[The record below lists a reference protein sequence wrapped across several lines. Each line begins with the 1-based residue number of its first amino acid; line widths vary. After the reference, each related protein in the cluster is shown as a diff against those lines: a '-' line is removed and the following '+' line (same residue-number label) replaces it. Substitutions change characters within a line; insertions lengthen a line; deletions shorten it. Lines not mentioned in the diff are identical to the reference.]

1 MQKDVQYPKEPPD
14 FPRPPKQLYAL
25 IERPENRR
33 VGMLERRA
41 VVRIFHTRLTRVR
54 PGTDST
60 VRNPNPVRSRAGRTG
75 AENKRRRK
83 PTFADFELS
92 EDERSAALKEEKTGS
107 VLSDLHQS
115 DEREKIE
122 EDRVVKLKKERP
134 IKADH
139 AELHRSR

>member
-1 MQKDVQYPKEPPD
+1 
-14 FPRPPKQLYAL
+14 
-25 IERPENRR
+25 
-33 VGMLERRA
+33 MLERRA
-41 VVRIFHTRLTRVR
+41 VLRIFHTRLTRVR
-54 PGTDST
+54 PGTDTT

-92 EDERSAALKEEKTGS
+92 EDEKTAALKEEKTGS

-139 AELHRSR
+139 AELHRSC